1 MSLLEREKLEEL
13 NRRKAN
19 DLRKQRMLELVG
31 DDVELEGVDVESE
44 EGMKIVEKKFEEKLA
59 DR

>member
-1 MSLLEREKLEEL
+1 MEEI

-31 DDVELEGVDVESE
+31 DDAELVGVDVESE
-44 EGMKIVEKKFEEKLA
+44 EGIKIVEKKFEEKLA
-59 DR
+59 ERYRNT